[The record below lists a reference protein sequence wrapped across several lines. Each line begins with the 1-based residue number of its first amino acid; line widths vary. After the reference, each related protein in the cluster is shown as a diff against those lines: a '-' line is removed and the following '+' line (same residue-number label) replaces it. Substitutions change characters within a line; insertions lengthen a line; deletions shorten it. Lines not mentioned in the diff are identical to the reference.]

1 MKKLILLLVLV
12 FVASSSAVTVITT
25 PEELQAMGD
34 DLAGDYIL
42 GNDIDLTGLT
52 WEAISYRLGGVN
64 TSFTGTFDGDFHVI
78 KNFTGIDDD
87 LNDDLFKNASL
98 FGVLGAGGVVKNV
111 GMTDVNVTA
120 EDYVAALVGDCLD
133 GGTVSK
139 CWVES
144 GTVTMVGGN
153 NGGTVIGLI
162 RAGGIVTDC
171 YSTADLVMTG
181 DFTAGGFAQ
190 GAWGTVGNCYF
201 AGTLTS
207 ENGTTLIGGFVRTNA
222 GAATSCYYD
231 KDVAGPYA
239 TDGATQART
248 TAEMM
253 TQANFVGWDFE
264 NTWLIDE
271 GQTYPTLVPI
281 VVDPTLPEVDAGPDM
296 ITWSGQKVELDPN
309 VVNNDPCEPQAP
321 LTYLWTANDPCAVFD
336 PSADVED
343 PNVTIIK
350 PALTLTTVSIVNPG
364 FEAPVLVDGDY
375 TLDFTNCPGWSDVDE
390 QTAGGVWNPGL
401 PGTAFPGYGGNA
413 PEGQNIAYVNKSG
426 IKQVLTKKTF
436 AVDTTYTL
444 TVKVGNT
451 DGFDWTG
458 YKVQLLAGETVIA
471 EDDNTV
477 TIATGTFGTST
488 VTYTYDSGDSAL
500 LGQALQIR
508 LLCRPGE
515 SVVEADFDDVQLT
528 AETPTPVPY
537 VVTLTL
543 AVNNEGSATEV
554 KDTMTIDV
562 YDDACQMARLG
573 EGKAADNPGDFDGDC
588 ITDANDL
595 AELAAEWLTGD
606 VLTVPIIKP

>member
-1 MKKLILLLVLV
+1 VLV

-52 WEAISYRLGGVN
+52 WEAISYRLSGVN

-253 TQANFVGWDFE
+253 TQANFVGWDFDD
-264 NTWLIDE
+264 TWLIDE

-296 ITWSGQKVELDPN
+296 LTWSGEPVELDPN